1 MATTTHIGTHD
12 ARFADAER
20 SFDGFLAALRQKLA
34 AYQTYRRTLG
44 ELRALD
50 ARSRADIGMD
60 DLAPEVFARAAVYG
74 SN

>member
-1 MATTTHIGTHD
+1 MGSHD

-74 SN
+74 TH